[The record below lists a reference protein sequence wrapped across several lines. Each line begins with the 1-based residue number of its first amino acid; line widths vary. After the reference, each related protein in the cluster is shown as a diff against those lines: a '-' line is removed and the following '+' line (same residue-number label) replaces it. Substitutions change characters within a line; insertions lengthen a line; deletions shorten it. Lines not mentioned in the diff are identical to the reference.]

1 MKKLV
6 PVVLFL
12 VVAALHAGE
21 ALKEAEKNASAD
33 KVFSLDEVVVTGTK
47 AEKYLRDE
55 PGSVELVTHDKV
67 KASSNAGEAAASVS
81 GVDVGQNGAL
91 GQTQNMLIRGVAS
104 EGTLILLDG
113 IPLNGSYSGLVDF
126 SSLALD
132 NIDRIEIMKGP
143 ASSLYGANAVGGVV
157 NLITKSRAGKPEL
170 TLAEKYGTFN
180 THDLDLGI
188 SGKLDLLSINLG
200 GSYKHTDGAR
210 PNSAFDAYNANGK
223 IACEFIKGSTLA
235 LTGGYY
241 NDKVGAP
248 GPAAA
253 ASLTDRQEDLR
264 YFGNF
269 ETSLALTDDMNFK
282 VNLYAGSTSQN
293 FFSASTTTSTEVNY
307 DLNAQYSYDLAGL
320 NVLTVGAKYRNNKL
334 TQNLIGQKESTT
346 KSVFAQDVLDMLGN
360 FIFTPSIRLDSDSGY
375 GDTWNPQAS
384 LVYNLDD
391 GLQLKGS
398 VGTSFR
404 APNFS
409 ELYWPLDSWGDV
421 GNPALKPEKATSY
434 DFGVSYEAPGT
445 LFARATYFQNNISDM
460 IQWSLDPSTFFFTP
474 LNVGK
479 AVTYGV
485 ETEIKLRP
493 AAFAEFSLNYT
504 WLSAKDTGSG
514 KDLYYR
520 PKNKV
525 NAGLKLKPSIFTI
538 DLNTEYYDIRTGN
551 DALTYVDVNLPAVI
565 VSSARIA
572 ARVAEESE
580 LYAGVSNLEDARY
593 ELRSGYPMPGRTY
606 YCGVNYKF

>member
-1 MKKLV
+1 MKKLLLLALV
-6 PVVLFL
+6 SVFTVLS
-12 VVAALHAGE
+12 AGE
-21 ALKEAEKNASAD
+21 ALKEAEKDGSAD

-55 PGSVELVTHDKV
+55 PGSVELVTHDTV

-81 GVDVGQNGAL
+81 GVDVGRNGAL
-91 GQTQNMLIRGVAS
+91 GQTENMLIRGVAS

-132 NIDRIEIMKGP
+132 NIERIEIMKGP

-157 NLITKSRAGKPEL
+157 NLITKSKAGKPEF
-170 TLAEKYGTFN
+170 TLGEKYGSFN
-180 THDLDLGI
+180 THDLNLGL
-188 SGKLDLLSINLG
+188 SGKLELLSVNIG

-210 PNSAFDAYNANGK
+210 PNSAFDAYNVNGK
-223 IACEFIKGSTLA
+223 ISYEFIKGSTLA
-235 LTGGYY
+235 LNGGYY
-241 NDKVGAP
+241 SDKVGSP
-248 GPAAA
+248 GPSGA
-253 ASLTDRQEDLR
+253 ASPTDRQEDLR
-264 YFGNF
+264 YFGNI
-269 ETSLALTDDMNFK
+269 ETSLALTEDMNFK
-282 VNLYAGSTSQN
+282 INLYAGSTNQN
-293 FFSASTTTSTEVNY
+293 FYSASATTSTEINY
-307 DLNAQYSYDLAGL
+307 DLNAQYSYDLAGI
-320 NVLTVGAKYRNNKL
+320 NVITLGARYRNNRL
-334 TQNLIGQKESTT
+334 NQNLIGQKESTT
-346 KSVFAQDVLDMLGN
+346 KSIFAQDVLDMLGN
-360 FIFTPSIRLDSDSGY
+360 MIFTPSIRLDSDSGY
-375 GDTWNPQAS
+375 GDTWNPQAA
-384 LVYNLDD
+384 LVYNLED

-398 VGTSFR
+398 IGTSFR

-434 DFGVSYEAPGT
+434 DFGISYEAAGT
-445 LFARATYFQNNISDM
+445 LFARATYFQNNITDM
-460 IQWSLDPSTFFFTP
+460 IQWSLDPSTFLFTP
-474 LNVGK
+474 LNVGN

-493 AAFAEFSLNYT
+493 APIAELTFNYT
-504 WLSAKDTGSG
+504 WLSAKDTGTG
-514 KDLYYR
+514 KELYYR

-525 NAGLKLKPSIFTI
+525 NAGLKFKASIFTL
-538 DLNTEYYDIRTGN
+538 DLNAEYYDIRTGN
-551 DALTYVDVNLPAVI
+551 DALTYLDVNLPAVI

-572 ARVAEESE
+572 AKLAEASE
-580 LYAGVSNLEDARY
+580 LFAGVSNLEDVRY

>member
-1 MKKLV
+1 MKKYL
-6 PVVLFL
+6 LIALLSFCS
-12 VVAALHAGE
+12 ALHAGE
-21 ALKEAEKNASAD
+21 ALKEAEKDNSAD

-47 AEKYLRDE
+47 TEKYLRDE
-55 PGSVELVTHDKV
+55 PGSVELITHDTV
-67 KASSNAGEAAASVS
+67 KASGNAGQAAASVS
-81 GVDVGQNGAL
+81 GVDVGQNGSL

-132 NIDRIEIMKGP
+132 NIERIEIMKGP
-143 ASSLYGANAVGGVV
+143 GSSLYGANAVGGVV
-157 NLITKSRAGKPEL
+157 NLITKSKAGKPEL
-170 TLAEKYGTFN
+170 TVGEKYGTFN
-180 THDLDLGI
+180 THDLNLGF
-188 SGKLDLLSINLG
+188 SGKLDLLSVNIG
-200 GSYKHTDGAR
+200 GSYQHTDGAR

-223 IACEFIKGSTLA
+223 LSYEFIKGSSVA
-235 LTGGYY
+235 LSGGYY
-241 NDKVGAP
+241 NDKTGAP
-248 GPAAA
+248 GPAGLP
-253 ASLTDRQEDLR
+253 SLTDRQEDLK
-264 YFGNF
+264 YFGNL
-269 ETSLALTDDMNFK
+269 EASLALADDMNLK
-282 VNLYAGSTSQN
+282 VNLYAASNNQN
-293 FFSASTTTSTEVNY
+293 FYSASTTTSTEINY
-307 DLNAQYSYDLAGL
+307 DLNAQYSYDLAGI
-320 NVLTVGAKYRNNKL
+320 NVLTFGAKYRNNKL
-334 TQNLIGQKESTT
+334 TQNLIGQKESIT
-346 KSVFAQDVLDMLGN
+346 KSIFAQDVLDMLGN
-360 FIFTPSIRLDSDSGY
+360 LIFTPSIRLDSDSGY

-434 DFGVSYEAPGT
+434 DFGLSYEAPGT
-445 LFARATYFQNNISDM
+445 LFARATYFQNNIADM
-460 IQWSLDPSTFFFTP
+460 IQWSLDPSTFLFTP

-485 ETEIKLRP
+485 ETEIRIRP
-493 AAFAEFSLNYT
+493 AEYAELSVNYT

-525 NAGLKLKPSIFTI
+525 NFGLKLKPSVFVIEI
-538 DLNTEYYDIRTGN
+538 NSEYYDIRTGN
-551 DALTYVDVNLPAVI
+551 DALTYLDINLPAVI
-565 VSSARIA
+565 VSSAKISAKIA
-572 ARVAEESE
+572 PESE
-580 LYAGVSNLEDARY
+580 LYAGASNLEDVHY
-593 ELRSGYPMPGRTY
+593 ELRSGYPLPGRSFF
-606 YCGVNYKF
+606 CGVNYKF